1 MPYCTPLSCHRSYVR
16 RETVKGLVGVG
27 SEWAMHL
34 AFLASLGILL
44 LSPVH
49 ANYSHGDFQK

>member
-1 MPYCTPLSCHRSYVR
+1 MR